1 MSYEKH
7 ITLELV
13 ASLIGRFGPGSKIAQ
28 EVPSWIEHLT
38 GTICPERP
46 NRRPG
51 MSWWGKI
58 RQMAADLIPPAND
71 ADGITLRTNAEL
83 IGNHFGLSPLE
94 TQILTFVAVYKLFDT
109 FEHVVDA
116 AIETKEVNFQL
127 IMGMFCKAD
136 EAEVRAALRST
147 GRLHRSGLLQAERRG
162 RHIRIPYDISDR
174 LCSAIMS
181 DIDSVEHLIALL
193 FPSAGK
199 PEAEWQD
206 FEGLGPNAAFL
217 RELLARAISAGT
229 TGVNILLYGP
239 PGTGKSEF
247 AKVLAKGVNAH
258 LREVGV
264 CDETGTELSRRQRLA
279 EISLAGKMLG
289 ARRDTILLFD
299 EMDDLIGSGVP
310 FLGVDRP
317 SKVYANRLLE
327 ANPIPT
333 IWTVNS
339 VANCDAAFL
348 RRMTYSVHMR
358 RPSGAIRSRIWARL
372 EQRHCAGL
380 SPDVMSGLAERYD
393 LAPALVSDA
402 MRVAVLCQQGEPAV
416 RQVLDAAARLENGG
430 TAPFLADHHETPWM
444 HELAA
449 ADIDLA
455 KIETRL
461 ANPTADRNVS
471 FCLEGPTGA
480 GKSAWA
486 RHLASVMQMSIIE
499 VHASD
504 LLSKWVGESEQR
516 IAQAFAEA
524 RANDAILI
532 FNEADSLLADRREAV
547 RLWEVSQV
555 NEMLTWMESHPLPFI
570 CTTNLATRLD
580 PAAHRRFTFRIR
592 FNWLGPAQIDAAWVM
607 HFGTQ
612 PPHGLRLIEQITAG
626 DFANVA
632 RRLRFLQETDQALI
646 LDALFAESANLWG
659 GPRTSGLAN

>member
-13 ASLIGRFGPGSKIAQ
+13 SSLAGRFGPSSKIAQ
-28 EVPSWIEHLT
+28 EVPSWIEYLT

-46 NRRPG
+46 NRGPG
-51 MSWWGKI
+51 MNWWGKI
-58 RQMAADLIPPAND
+58 RHMAADLVPIADD
-71 ADGITLRTNAEL
+71 ADGNTLRTNAEL
-83 IGNHFGLSPLE
+83 VGKHFGLSPLE
-94 TQILTFVAVYKLFDT
+94 TEILTFVAVYKLLDT

-127 IMGMFCKAD
+127 IMGLFCKAD
-136 EAEVRAALRST
+136 EAGVRAALRGS
-147 GRLHRSGLLQAERRG
+147 GRLQRSGLLQVERRG

-174 LCSAIMS
+174 LCSAMMS
-181 DIDSVEHLIALL
+181 DIDNVEHLIALL

-199 PEAEWQD
+199 PEAKWQD
-206 FEGLGPNAAFL
+206 FEGLGHDAAFL
-217 RELLARAISAGT
+217 RELLARAIASGIAGI
-229 TGVNILLYGP
+229 NILLYGP

-247 AKVLAKGVNAH
+247 AKVLAKEVNAH

-264 CDETGTELSRRQRLA
+264 CDETGSELSRRQRLA

-299 EMDDLIGSGVP
+299 EMDDLLGSGLP

-333 IWTVNS
+333 VWTVNS

-358 RPSGAIRSRIWARL
+358 RPTGAIRSRIWARL
-372 EQRHCAGL
+372 ELRHGAGL
-380 SPDVMSGLAERYD
+380 SAYVMSAFAERYN

-402 MRVAVLCQQGEPAV
+402 MRVAVLCEQGEPVV
-416 RQVLDAAARLENGG
+416 RQVLEAAVRLENGG
-430 TAPFLADHHETPWM
+430 IAPRLAGQNEAEWIQ
-444 HELAA
+444 ELSNT
-449 ADIDLA
+449 DTDLT
-455 KIETRL
+455 KIEARL
-461 ANPTADRNVS
+461 TNPTADRNVS

-486 RHLASVMQMSIIE
+486 KHLARVMQMSVIE

-504 LLSKWVGESEQR
+504 LLSKWVGESEQK

-524 RANDAILI
+524 RANDAILL
-532 FNEADSLLADRREAV
+532 FNEADSLLADRREAM
-547 RLWEVSQV
+547 RSWEVSQV
-555 NEMLTWMESHPLPFI
+555 NEMLTWMENHPLPFI

-592 FNWLGPAQIDAAWVM
+592 FTWLGPTQIRTAWIT

-612 PPHGLRLIEQITAG
+612 PPDGVRLIERITAG

-632 RRLRFLQETDQALI
+632 RRLRFLEENDPSAI
-646 LDALFAESANLWG
+646 LDALLAESESIWGAPRPSRIAN
-659 GPRTSGLAN
+659 